1 MAKQTDK
8 VALKFLERIKK
19 ARPQLEQIPTKCL
32 GVVYMRKPTGA
43 DQLRIAALKQEIS
56 KHHLAMLPQ
65 STFAAVMCSVL
76 FLREDG
82 EPMFSD
88 AAEGYRAINEIG
100 AEGLEELYKIVMRL
114 LGADKKA
121 LEVAEKKSGSSQ
133 SSDSGT
139 TSRS

>member
-100 AEGLEELYKIVMRL
+100 AEGL